1 MLIRR
6 FSLHLARPI
15 NTSLCVQLA
24 FADRSLRAQNKIH
37 GNERVGT
44 ELCYLE
50 VPSGGAGVLAR
61 AQEKKRLSCDSLDQS
76 SLEDSLNG
84 TR

>member
-1 MLIRR
+1 MRKL
-6 FSLHLARPI
+6 SLHLVRPI
-15 NTSLCVQLA
+15 TASLCLQLA

-44 ELCYLE
+44 ESCYLE
-50 VPSGGAGVLAR
+50 VPSGGADVLVR
-61 AQEKKRLSCDSLDQS
+61 TQEKKSLSYDSLDQS